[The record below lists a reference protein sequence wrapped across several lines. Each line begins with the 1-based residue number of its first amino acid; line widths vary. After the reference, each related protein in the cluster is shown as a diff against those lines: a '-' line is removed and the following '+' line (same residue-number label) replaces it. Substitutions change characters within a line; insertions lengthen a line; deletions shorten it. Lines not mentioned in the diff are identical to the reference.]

1 MQMKLSKEDI
11 LFKYLAVAPLLFLLL
26 AFAAYPLMS
35 LLNMS
40 FSDVTIL
47 EGRQTTAWAGFKNYT
62 RTLDDPIFITA
73 FLHTLVY
80 VVISVI
86 LEGALGLMFALLITS
101 VKRGSI
107 VFRTIL
113 LLPFLIPPVVN
124 GTMWKL
130 ILNAQFGLLNLINR
144 TLGLPLQSLLSEE
157 STALAGIIM
166 VTVWQW
172 IGYNTLI
179 LYAGLQTLPKSVI
192 EAAKIDGASSA
203 RILFNVTIPLIKPVL
218 FVAVTFRMIHAF
230 KGFDLIY
237 VLTGGGPGYATE
249 IINTYIQKVFMQQRR
264 MGYGSA
270 ISLITIILVLILFFT
285 FNRFMERSNEQ

>member
-1 MQMKLSKEDI
+1 MQMRLSKEDV
-11 LFKYLAVAPLLFLLL
+11 LFKYLAVAPLLLLL
-26 AFAAYPLMS
+26 VAFAAYPIMS

-40 FSDVTIL
+40 FSNVTIVQ
-47 EGRQTTAWAGFKNYT
+47 GRQTTTWAGFDNYL

-80 VVISVI
+80 VIISVV

-130 ILNAQFGLLNLINR
+130 ILNAQFGLLNLINQ
-144 TLGLPLQSLLSEE
+144 TFGLPIQSLLSEE

-203 RILFNVTIPLIKPVL
+203 RILFNITIPLIKPVL

-285 FNRFMERSNEQ
+285 FNRFMERRNEK

>member
-1 MQMKLSKEDI
+1 
-11 LFKYLAVAPLLFLLL
+11 
-26 AFAAYPLMS
+26 MS

-40 FSDVTIL
+40 FSNVTIVQ
-47 EGRQTTAWAGFKNYT
+47 GRQTTTWAGFDNYL

-80 VVISVI
+80 VIISVV

-130 ILNAQFGLLNLINR
+130 ILNVQFGLLNLINQ
-144 TLGLPLQSLLSEE
+144 TFGLPIQSLLSEE

-203 RILFNVTIPLIKPVL
+203 RILFNITIPLIKPVL

-285 FNRFMERSNEQ
+285 FNRFMERRNEK

>member
-1 MQMKLSKEDI
+1 MQMRLSKEDV
-11 LFKYLAVAPLLFLLL
+11 LFKYLAVAPLLLLL
-26 AFAAYPLMS
+26 VAFAAYPIMS

-40 FSDVTIL
+40 FSNVTIVQ
-47 EGRQTTAWAGFKNYT
+47 GRQTTTWAGFDNYL

-80 VVISVI
+80 VIISVV

-130 ILNAQFGLLNLINR
+130 ILNVQFGLLNLINQ
-144 TLGLPLQSLLSEE
+144 TFGLPIQSLLSEE
-157 STALAGIIM
+157 STSLAGIIM

-203 RILFNVTIPLIKPVL
+203 RILFNITIPLIKPVL

-285 FNRFMERSNEQ
+285 FNRFMERRNEI